1 MCLRRSARRGPRPEA
16 QRHATPPRVHVAS
29 RSSRGRSSPSCL
41 SDVSESGAAN
51 GGVQSRFFF
60 ERAIEVRLRK
70 IRAIARDLGWWDA
83 RFADR
88 RPARIAVLPDQPG
101 LAKRLVVL
109 LEQPADGCH
118 IEVSELFVHGLL
130 ENIPCCAD

>member
-1 MCLRRSARRGPRPEA
+1 M
-16 QRHATPPRVHVAS
+16 
-29 RSSRGRSSPSCL
+29 
-41 SDVSESGAAN
+41 
-51 GGVQSRFFF
+51 F

-130 ENIPCCAD
+130 ENIPCCADGRYRCVLAGRLYRVGEVLEE